1 MRHQPIPTAVL
12 AAALCACS
20 AQQELLNSDRIEQRF
35 GSYGI
40 EVLQQDDR
48 VRRSSLYSVDDGVR
62 TCRTYAVV
70 EYHAPLATELASA
83 HAAIVA
89 GDSIGATLRMAG
101 WEISKETLYVGHV
114 QLPDA
119 SHGVARLMR
128 LDGGATLGLHAY
140 RLRLDKDQM
149 TVWYA
154 TIIEAHHPDYMSE
167 ADLIRLFADD
177 AFSKAYETLPTS
189 IVDLVLQ

>member
-1 MRHQPIPTAVL
+1 MRHKPIPTAVL

-40 EVLQQDDR
+40 DVLQQDDR

-70 EYHAPLATELASA
+70 SYHEPLAIELASA

-89 GDSIGATLRMAG
+89 GDSIGATLRVAG
-101 WEISKETLYVGHV
+101 WEIGKETLYVGTV
-114 QLPDA
+114 RLPDP

-128 LDGGATLGLHAY
+128 LDGAATLGLHAY
-140 RLRLDKDQM
+140 RLRLDKDQQ

-154 TIIEAHHPDYMSE
+154 TIIEAHHPDYLTE
-167 ADLIRLFADD
+167 TDLIRLYADD
-177 AFSKAYETLPTS
+177 AVSEAYQEVPAS
-189 IVDLVLQ
+189 IVDLVLH